1 MIFSPRKSANLLLP
15 ADFASDLGSQLPEDC
30 ADPASQQG
38 SAQYS
43 GGNTGDQ
50 THLQEGTN
58 DVPDYTPVAVQGA
71 SDSDGSREVDHPAGN
86 NDSGAQIPRL
96 DLTGAFSAAD
106 SAANPV
112 TLAADSIVVGPGQ
125 REGWSDSQ
133 GPVVGGSSV
142 PGQHEGQSD
151 RQGQDAG
158 GSSVPGQHEGQSDRQ
173 GQDTGGSNVPGQ
185 HEGQADS
192 PGPAP
197 GGASVPGQHEGQ
209 SDRQGQDAGG
219 SNVPGQHEGQSDRQ
233 GPDTGGSNVPGQH
246 EGMSDIGNAP
256 ADRLTG
262 DSWNVSQIRS
272 TPFAPYHGGTEND
285 VLTDLAGRDAF
296 VFNEDFGAPVVAHL
310 LTAAGE
316 LFDSFDQLAVNLPPL
331 QAALTEFESR
341 FDMFAN
347 ALQERLSKDA
357 SPADLHQDNFVL

>member
-15 ADFASDLGSQLPEDC
+15 ADFASDLGSQPPEDC
-30 ADPASQQG
+30 VDPASQQG

-125 REGWSDSQ
+125 REGWSDRQ
-133 GPVVGGSSV
+133 GQNAGGSSV

-151 RQGQDAG
+151 SQGQDAGGSNVPGQHEGQSDSQGQDAG
-158 GSSVPGQHEGQSDRQ
+158 GSSVPGQHEGQSDSQ
-173 GQDTGGSNVPGQ
+173 GPVVGGSS
-185 HEGQADS
+185 A
-192 PGPAP
+192 
-197 GGASVPGQHEGQ
+197 
-209 SDRQGQDAGG
+209 
-219 SNVPGQHEGQSDRQ
+219 
-233 GPDTGGSNVPGQH
+233 PGQH

-296 VFNEDFGAPVVAHL
+296 VFNEDFGAPVVTHL

-341 FDMFAN
+341 FDMIAN